1 MSERIGPTTVTS
13 FDSRDFLDSNRLEV
27 VARHR
32 VPRRAR
38 VARLSGGLPG
48 LILAGLRWWYAGI
61 VTGLFGLL
69 FEEDSNQD
77 FQQASQASKK
87 HIDFFWDLAL
97 FSQQGDVSLVG
108 IELITQRSTV
118 YS

>member
-38 VARLSGGLPG
+38 VAGLSG
-48 LILAGLRWWYAGI
+48 
-61 VTGLFGLL
+61 
-69 FEEDSNQD
+69 
-77 FQQASQASKK
+77 AS
-87 HIDFFWDLAL
+87 
-97 FSQQGDVSLVG
+97 G
-108 IELITQRSTV
+108 
-118 YS
+118 